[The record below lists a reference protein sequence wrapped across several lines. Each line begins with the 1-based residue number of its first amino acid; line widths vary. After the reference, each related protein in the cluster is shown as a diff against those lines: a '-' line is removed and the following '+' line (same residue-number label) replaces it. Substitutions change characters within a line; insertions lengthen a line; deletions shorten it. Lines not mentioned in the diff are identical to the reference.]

1 MWWVFS
7 CPCIRAEISMAGG
20 FTMPNTIYIL
30 DEVEANERE
39 EFLEDWNEYTGDWE

>member
-1 MWWVFS
+1 
-7 CPCIRAEISMAGG
+7 MAGG
-20 FTMPNTIYIL
+20 FTMPNTFYTL